1 MNVQQLFG
9 ADNRILLAVS
19 GGIDSVVMA
28 HLFSA
33 AGFNIGIA
41 HCNFQLRE
49 NDADLDSAFV
59 SELASHLKVP
69 FHHVKFKT
77 TTYAEEK
84 KISIQMAARDL
95 RYRWLRKIKEEF
107 GYDQIA
113 VAHHKSDTVETVL
126 INMLRGTGIA
136 GLHGI
141 LPKRDDI
148 IRPLLYLTREDI
160 EHIANICKI
169 TYREDLS
176 NRSSKYLRNK
186 LRNEV
191 IPILKEI
198 NPDLEQT
205 FAQTIEYVKESEELV
220 NQYLEEKKAE
230 LFHDRQ
236 SEQLISIEKL
246 NEQKHMQALLYGL
259 LKSYNFSAST
269 VAEIIGAL
277 NAQPGKQFLS
287 STHKI
292 VKDRKHLILSS
303 ITNQEDAISM
313 ESLFIERI
321 EPNKSF
327 GIPFS
332 NKIGCFDYEKLKLPL
347 EVRTW
352 QPGDSFIPLGMKS
365 KKKLSDFLI
374 DLKIPLNEKE
384 KVKVVLSGSEII
396 WVAGYRINDR
406 YKITPETKKF
416 IFWSSKISALL

>member
-1 MNVQQLFG
+1 MNVQQLFD
-9 ADNRILLAVS
+9 ADDRILLAVS

-28 HLFSA
+28 HLFAA
-33 AGFNIGIA
+33 AGFKIGIA

-49 NDADLDSAFV
+49 NDADLDAAFV
-59 SELASHLKVP
+59 SELASQLKVP
-69 FHHVKFKT
+69 FHQVKFKT
-77 TTYAEEK
+77 AAYAEEK

-95 RYRWLRKIKEEF
+95 RYSWLRKIKEEF
-107 GYDQIA
+107 NYGYIA
-113 VAHHKSDTVETVL
+113 VAHHKNDTVETVL
-126 INMLRGTGIA
+126 INIIRGTGIA

-160 EHIANICKI
+160 EHIANVCAIG
-169 TYREDLS
+169 YREDLS

-205 FAQTIEYVKESEELV
+205 FSQTIEYVKESEELV
-220 NQYLEEKKAE
+220 NLFLEEKKTE
-230 LFHDRQ
+230 LFHERQ
-236 SEQLISIEKL
+236 SEQLINIEKL
-246 NEQKHMQALLYGL
+246 NEQKHIQALLFGL
-259 LKSYNFSAST
+259 LKPYNFSATT
-269 VAEIIGAL
+269 VSEIIGAL
-277 NAQPGKQFLS
+277 NGQPGKQFLS
-287 STHKI
+287 SSHKI
-292 VKDRKHLILSS
+292 VKDRKYLILSS
-303 ITNQEDAISM
+303 LSEKEGAITM
-313 ESLFIERI
+313 ESLFTERI

-332 NKIGCFDYEKLKLPL
+332 NKIGCFDYEKLSLPL

-396 WVAGYRINDR
+396 WVAGYRINDK
-406 YKITPETKKF
+406 YKITPETKKIYILEF
-416 IFWSSKISALL
+416 KN